1 MMKKLLAL
9 LTSVLT
15 LASTTPSTPTT
26 QTQNH
31 NPDNWAIDYCDSS
44 IEIVDWNTDGNEL
57 AFTLSDGTE
66 LYAYKSENI
75 YKPERK
81 AYIALDQIADM
92 EKDSHGNIEIY
103 DTDGN
108 VYTVFIV
115 GEY

>member
-1 MMKKLLAL
+1 MKRLLAL
-9 LTSVLT
+9 LTSIITVT
-15 LASTTPSTPTT
+15 STTPSTPM
-26 QTQNH
+26 QTETH
-31 NPDNWAIDYCDSS
+31 NPDNWAMDYCDSS
-44 IEIVDWNTDGNEL
+44 IEIVDWNTDGSEL

-66 LYAYKSENI
+66 LYAYKSQDV

-108 VYTVFIV
+108 VYTVFVV